1 MPNRSERVI
10 DYSVYLNAADY
21 LGTATATLPEITYLV
36 DTIKGA
42 GLPEK
47 WRRLLQGIRER

>member
-1 MPNRSERVI
+1 MPKRSERVI
-10 DYSVYLNAADY
+10 DYSVYLNAVDY

-47 WRRLLQGIRER
+47 WRRLHQGTRER